1 MTKAAQAAS
10 AAIELDPSLADA
22 HVSLGEVRIHQ
33 LRWSEAE
40 AAYQR
45 ALKLDAN
52 SARAHYLYG
61 HYLINVGRPEESVA
75 AFIRARELDPLSVGR
90 CVNLARAYSLVREM
104 GRSEELC
111 KEAVQLE
118 PNHPLAQLCLGTWNV
133 LQGHYAEAIPY
144 SRLLP
149 R

>member
-1 MTKAAQAAS
+1 M
-10 AAIELDPSLADA
+10 
-22 HVSLGEVRIHQ
+22 
-33 LRWSEAE
+33 
-40 AAYQR
+40 
-45 ALKLDAN
+45 
-52 SARAHYLYG
+52 
-61 HYLINVGRPEESVA
+61 A

-133 LQGHYAEAIPY
+133 LPATSRPSSISAASSNSSSRRDRYSSSFLVVWLTGALRGGH
-144 SRLLP
+144 SLLETSTALTDSP
-149 R
+149 WNDHRSWRF